1 MSASRLK
8 TIKCPLSAF
17 PTFLPSTTKTKQ
29 RHWVVGVARCDV
41 ADSVAEGLAR
51 ICRFSCR

>member
-29 RHWVVGVARCDV
+29 RHWLVGVARCDV

-51 ICRFSCR
+51 ICRIFCR